1 MGGDTVTAAAHRDE
15 LAHTIA
21 HVVCDVPGVAF
32 LRPGII
38 DLLRASAR
46 SGPPNPEGSPS
57 GVRLIPRAGAGQWD
71 VDVQIVVQHGH
82 RALDESPSRT
92 QSERE
97 EHLRHSSAH
106 DCSPGSERTQ
116 ERRA

>member
-1 MGGDTVTAAAHRDE
+1 MGGDRVTAAAHRDE

-32 LRPGII
+32 LRPGIV

-46 SGPPNPEGSPS
+46 SGLPNPEGSPS
-57 GVRLIPRAGAGQWD
+57 GVRLTPRAQAGWD

-82 RALDESPSRT
+82 RALDV
-92 QSERE
+92 
-97 EHLRHSSAH
+97 A
-106 DCSPGSERTQ
+106 
-116 ERRA
+116 RAACLAVRAVLPDQPPAAQVRVTVTNAV